1 MFPKIIWQ
9 THELPYEQLPNFQKD
24 IINTWI
30 CLNPD
35 WEHRYVDAKERSAQ
49 VREYDKFLHNCYLLL
64 GEVHQAD
71 IWRLVTIY
79 KNGGIYA
86 DMDSICIK
94 SIAEATEWNYK
105 GEQIMCSS
113 VGFQHSGVNNSN
125 FGAIKNNAIV
135 KLILDTYILKY
146 KEYGMEKLPHLG
158 FGDPENTIFS
168 KIIQENKKTVYF
180 NNEYFY
186 HTQEFKNNFDINN
199 LPINNFDARHIIL
212 AFMEREKSLKRE
224 NI

>member
-1 MFPKIIWQ
+1 MIPKIIWQ
-9 THELPYEQLPNFQKD
+9 THELPYEKLPNFQKD
-24 IINTWI
+24 IIDTWI
-30 CLNPD
+30 CLNPN
-35 WEHRYVDAKERSAQ
+35 WKHNYVDAEERSRQ
-49 VREYDKFLHNCYLLL
+49 VKEYDSFLHDCYLLL
-64 GEVHQAD
+64 GKVHQAD
-71 IWRLVTIY
+71 IWRIVTIY

-94 SIAEATEWNYK
+94 SIKEATEWNYK
-105 GEQIMCSS
+105 GEELMCSS

-125 FGAIKNNAIV
+125 FGAVKNNTTL

-158 FGDPENTIFS
+158 FGDPENSIFS
-168 KIIQENKKTVYF
+168 KIIQENKKNVYF

-186 HTQEFKNNFDINN
+186 HTQEFKHGFDVNN

-212 AFMEREKSLKRE
+212 AFMEKGKSLKK
-224 NI
+224 